1 MRTHASRRA
10 LRLAS
15 TLVVAGLALTA
26 APHALAAD
34 SAPKAM
40 RLTADQAKQLA
51 ANAHVDVYGD
61 GTAKD
66 GASDDAAEDHGTS
79 LQGSSGKS
87 APKPKASGTGA
98 ASGTE
103 ATDTP
108 VTFTKKSAL
117 DGVTGLGAT
126 VPAGSH
132 GYFTVHS
139 LATIQLHK
147 ADGSTS
153 WSRSSDSLY
162 ADWGIT
168 RLRPWDTQFYPARVM
183 MGYNAV
189 SPFSPYSD
197 QGYDTGDL
205 TGDGVPDLV
214 FSASVGMNPPT
225 GVTIPGSKLTSGTM
239 VTVLDGKSGNTLWS
253 KVYAYA
259 RMVKIVDGTLLV
271 ADSPRLNRSSAADTT
286 GALYGTRFSYADG
299 ALTPSSTW
307 TYDTGETGIAAWG
320 ALEDAGDGKVAA
332 SWNLSKT
339 ATTAARGS
347 ALVLDTA
354 DGSLVWKTDG
364 ELYGRQLHLDAARGR
379 MVALEQADASDAVKY
394 QIASYDLASGKR
406 ITLDTRINALP
417 TAMTVG
423 DVAAGG
429 GTEYAVSEST
439 LDSTMSLNS
448 STVRVVSGSDGA
460 TVQWT
465 HTTKRAPGNTR
476 NAPATWHMDVVGG
489 KLIAAAQDDTDS
501 ALAQNIGSLR
511 YGSLTA
517 FNAKGKIA
525 WRQAGLNAS
534 PMFQQPYRSGGDDY
548 VRTIDP
554 QQNIHE
560 YKLGNGKQQSLTP
573 LQADLNY
580 AQATDLDG
588 DKKPDVVAGGTSN
601 GVWAWSGPSL
611 VKGAPKELWKT
622 TVPGAVL
629 SVETGD
635 VTGDKKPEVIV
646 AAENAVVVLDGT
658 TGKILTTIDGGGQYV
673 RSVTVADV
681 DGKGKAEILVP
692 TDALRVYKG
701 NGKAL
706 WTYSAPTDAGDVVFS
721 DTVTGDGQVYTQ
733 YSSVGAL
740 DLPDAAENGVALDGA
755 KGTVKWTADPEA
767 PANAVDG
774 KLHGALLD
782 HAVFASPNIPYADG
796 HAVVYTWMALADP
809 TTAGDIST
817 ATPRVV
823 AEIRDGRTG
832 ELLHRTVN
840 GSPWS
845 HGNFFIDGKGDPLY
859 STSFGT
865 FRGYGPDG
873 ADTSSSVVAPMRTA
887 QFINGPGGRR
897 LVAGGMEGGVGVWDP
912 SILTTGWAFQSGV
925 GSATVLG
932 GRNYLAADLDGDGV
946 DDMVSLNFDDHG
958 TNRTAEQLG
967 GGVLSLSDAGPQLVV
982 YTLS

>member
-1 MRTHASRRA
+1 MRTHAPRRA

-15 TLVVAGLALTA
+15 TLVAAGLALTA
-26 APHALAAD
+26 APHALASD
-34 SAPKAM
+34 SSPTAM
-40 RLTADQAKQLA
+40 RLTADQAKRLA
-51 ANAHVDVYGD
+51 AHANVDVYGD
-61 GTAKD
+61 GTA
-66 GASDDAAEDHGTS
+66 GAVASDEAATTDDGSS
-79 LQGSSGKS
+79 LQGSSAKS
-87 APKPKASGTGA
+87 APKVSASGTD
-98 ASGTE
+98 

-126 VPAGSH
+126 VQAGSH

-147 ADGSTS
+147 ADGSTA
-153 WSRSSDSLY
+153 WSRTSDSLY

-168 RLRPWDTQFYPARVM
+168 HLRPWDTEFYPARVL

-225 GVTIPGSKLTSGTM
+225 GVTIPGSTLTSGTM
-239 VTVLDGKSGNTLWS
+239 VTVLDGKSGTTLWS

-259 RMVKIVDGTLLV
+259 GSVKIVDGTLLV
-271 ADSPRLNRSSAADTT
+271 ADSPRLNSRSAA
-286 GALYGTRFSYADG
+286 GATATLSGTRFSYADG
-299 ALTPSSTW
+299 KLTPSSTW
-307 TYDTGETGIAAWG
+307 SYDTGETQPVTWG
-320 ALEDAGDGKVAA
+320 ALEDAGGGEIAA
-332 SWNLSKT
+332 SWNLRKT
-339 ATTAARGS
+339 DKTAARGRTL
-347 ALVLDTA
+347 ALDA
-354 DGSLVWKTDG
+354 DDGSLAWKTDS

-379 MVALEQADASDAVKY
+379 IVALEQADTSDAVKY

-417 TAMTVG
+417 TAMTIG
-423 DVAAGG
+423 DVTPGG
-429 GTEYAVSEST
+429 GSEYAVSEST
-439 LDSTMSLNS
+439 LDSNLFLNS
-448 STVRVVSGSDGA
+448 ATVRVLSGSDGA

-476 NAPATWHMDVVGG
+476 DAPATWRLDVVAG

-501 ALAQNIGSLR
+501 TLAQNIGSLR

-517 FNAKGKIA
+517 FSAKGKIS
-525 WRQAGLNAS
+525 WQHTGLTAS
-534 PMFQQPYRSGGDDY
+534 PVFQQPYRSGGKAY

-560 YKLGNGKQQSLTP
+560 YKVGNGKQQSLTP
-573 LQADLNY
+573 LQSDLNY
-580 AQATDLDG
+580 AQAADLDG

-611 VKGAPKELWKT
+611 VKGAPKQLWKT

-629 SVETGD
+629 SVQTGD

-646 AAENAVVVLDGT
+646 AAETAVVVLDGT

-673 RSVTVADV
+673 RSVTVTDV

-692 TDALRVYKG
+692 TDALRAYKG

-706 WTYSAPTDAGDVVFS
+706 WTYSAPASDGDVVFS

-740 DLPDAAENGVALDGA
+740 DLADSAQNGVALDGA
-755 KGTVKWTADPEA
+755 KGTVRWTADPKA
-767 PANAVDG
+767 PAKAVDG

-782 HAVFASPNIPYADG
+782 HAVFASPKIPYAGG
-796 HAVVYTWMALADP
+796 HAVVYTWMALTDP

-817 ATPRVV
+817 ATPHVV
-823 AEIRDGRTG
+823 TEIRDGRTG
-832 ELLHRTVN
+832 ELLHQTVT

-859 STSFGT
+859 DLSFGT
-865 FRGYGPDG
+865 FRGYGADG
-873 ADTSSSVVAPMRTA
+873 QDTSSSVVAPLRTA

-912 SILTTGWAFQSGV
+912 SVLTSGWSFQDGV
-925 GSATVLG
+925 GSAGPMG

-958 TNRTAEQLG
+958 NNRMAEELG
-967 GGVLSLSDAGPQLVV
+967 GGVLSLNDAARQMVV

>member
-15 TLVVAGLALTA
+15 TLVAAGLALTA

-34 SAPKAM
+34 SSPAPM
-40 RLTADQAKQLA
+40 RLTAEQAKQLA
-51 ANAHVDVYGD
+51 AHANVDVYGD
-61 GTAKD
+61 GAATD
-66 GASDDAAEDHGTS
+66 GASVDAAATDHGVS
-79 LQGSSGKS
+79 LQGSSAKD
-87 APKPKASGTGA
+87 APKAA
-98 ASGTE
+98 ASGTD

-117 DGVTGLGAT
+117 DGVNGLGAT
-126 VPAGSH
+126 VQAGSR

-139 LATIQLHK
+139 LASIQFHK
-147 ADGSTS
+147 ADGSTT

-162 ADWGIT
+162 ADWKIKN
-168 RLRPWDTQFYPARVM
+168 LRPWQTEFYPARVM

-197 QGYDTGDL
+197 QGYDSADL

-225 GVTIPGSKLTSGTM
+225 GVSIPGSTMTSGTV

-259 RMVKIVDGTLLV
+259 GSVKIVDGTLLV
-271 ADSPRLNRSSAADTT
+271 ADSPRLNNTSAPSATAT
-286 GALYGTRFSYADG
+286 LSGTRFSYADG

-307 TYDTGETGIAAWG
+307 SYDTGETEPVTWG
-320 ALEDAGDGKVAA
+320 AIEETGGGKVAA
-332 SWNLSKT
+332 SWNLRKSDK
-339 ATTAARGS
+339 TAARGRT
-347 ALVLDTA
+347 LILDTA
-354 DGSLVWKTDG
+354 DGSVVWQTDS

-379 MVALEQADASDAVKY
+379 IVALEQADTSDAVKY
-394 QIASYDLASGKR
+394 QIASYDLDSGKR
-406 ITLDTRINALP
+406 FTLDTRINAFP
-417 TAMTVG
+417 TAMAVG
-423 DVAAGG
+423 DVTPGG
-429 GTEYAVSEST
+429 GAEYAVSEST
-439 LDSTMSLNS
+439 LDSNLFLNS
-448 STVRVVSGSDGA
+448 ATIRVLSGSDGA

-465 HTTKRAPGNTR
+465 HTTKRSPGNTG
-476 NAPATWHMDVVGG
+476 NAPATWHLDVVGG
-489 KLIAAAQDDTDS
+489 KLIAASQDDTDS

-534 PMFQQPYRSGGDDY
+534 PMFQQFYRSGGTDY
-548 VRTIDP
+548 VRTVDP

-560 YKLGNGKQQSLTP
+560 YQAGNGKQQGLTP
-573 LQADLNY
+573 LQGDLNY
-580 AQATDLDG
+580 AQAADLNG
-588 DKKPDVVAGGTSN
+588 DKKQDVVAGGNSD

-611 VKGAPKELWKT
+611 VKGAPEQLWKT
-622 TVPGAVL
+622 TVPGTVH
-629 SVETGD
+629 SIQTGD

-646 AAENAVVVLDGT
+646 AAEKAVVVLDGT

-692 TDALRVYKG
+692 TDALRAYKG
-701 NGKAL
+701 DGKAL
-706 WTYSAPTDAGDVVFS
+706 WTYSAPDKAGDVVFS

-733 YSSVGAL
+733 YASKNAL
-740 DLPDAAENGVALDGA
+740 GLPDAAENGVALDGA
-755 KGTVKWTADPEA
+755 KGTVRWTADPKA
-767 PANAVDG
+767 PAKAVDG

-796 HAVVYTWMALADP
+796 HAVVYTWMALTDP
-809 TTAGDIST
+809 TTSGDIST
-817 ATPRVV
+817 ATPHVV

-832 ELLHRTVN
+832 ELLHQTVN

-845 HGNFFIDGKGDPLY
+845 HGNFFIDGAGGPLY
-859 STSFGT
+859 SMSFGT
-865 FRGYGPDG
+865 FKGYGPG
-873 ADTSSSVVAPMRTA
+873 GQDTSSSVVAPLRTA
-887 QFINGPGGRR
+887 QFITGPGGRK
-897 LVAGGMEGGVGVWDP
+897 LVAGGVEGGVGVWDP
-912 SILTTGWAFQSGV
+912 SVLTSGWSFQDGV
-925 GSATVLG
+925 GSATLSG

-946 DDMVSLNFDDHG
+946 DDMVSLNFDEHG
-958 TNRTAEQLG
+958 TNRMAEELG
-967 GGVLSLSDAGPQLVV
+967 GGVLSLNDASRQLAV

>member
-1 MRTHASRRA
+1 MRTHAPRRA

-15 TLVVAGLALTA
+15 TLVAAGLTLTA
-26 APHALAAD
+26 APHALASD
-34 SAPKAM
+34 SSPTAM

-51 ANAHVDVYGD
+51 DNAHVDVYGD

-66 GASDDAAEDHGTS
+66 GAPDDGAATDHGTS
-79 LQGSSGKS
+79 LQDSSGKN
-87 APKPKASGTGA
+87 APKPKASGTA
-98 ASGTE
+98 A
-103 ATDTP
+103 ADTP

-126 VPAGSH
+126 VQAGSH

-147 ADGSTS
+147 ADGSTT

-168 RLRPWDTQFYPARVM
+168 PLRPWDTEFYPARVL

-205 TGDGVPDLV
+205 TGDGIPDLV

-225 GVTIPGSKLTSGTM
+225 GVTIPGSTLTSGTM

-271 ADSPRLNRSSAADTT
+271 ADSPRLNNRSAADTA

-307 TYDTGETGIAAWG
+307 TYDTGETGTAAWG
-320 ALEDAGDGKVAA
+320 ALEDAGDGQVAA

-339 ATTAARGS
+339 AKTAARGRT
-347 ALVLDTA
+347 LLLDTA
-354 DGSLVWKTDG
+354 DGSLIWKTDS
-364 ELYGRQLHLDAARGR
+364 ELYGRQLHLDTARGR
-379 MVALEQADASDAVKY
+379 IVALEQADTSDAVKY
-394 QIASYDLASGKR
+394 QIASYDLGSGRR
-406 ITLDTRINALP
+406 ITLDTRINAFP
-417 TAMTVG
+417 TAMTIG
-423 DVAAGG
+423 DVTPGG
-429 GTEYAVSEST
+429 GSEYAVSEST
-439 LDSTMSLNS
+439 LDSSMFLNS
-448 STVRVVSGSDGA
+448 STLRVLSGSDGA
-460 TVQWT
+460 AVQWT
-465 HTTKRAPGNTR
+465 HTTKRAPGNDR
-476 NAPATWHMDVVGG
+476 NAPATWHLDVVGG

-501 ALAQNIGSLR
+501 ALAQNISSLR

-517 FNAKGKIA
+517 FNAKGKVA

-534 PMFQQPYRSGGDDY
+534 PMFQQAYRSGGSDY
-548 VRTIDP
+548 VRTIDA

-573 LQADLNY
+573 LRSDLNY
-580 AQATDLDG
+580 ARAADLDG

-611 VKGAPKELWKT
+611 VKGAPKELWKA

-629 SVETGD
+629 SVQTGD

-646 AAENAVVVLDGT
+646 AAETAVVVLDGT
-658 TGKILTTIDGGGQYV
+658 TGEVLTTIEGGGQYV

-681 DGKGKAEILVP
+681 DGRGKAEILVP
-692 TDALRVYKG
+692 TDALRAYKG

-706 WTYSAPTDAGDVVFS
+706 WTYSAPADDGDVVFS

-733 YSSVGAL
+733 YASKNAL
-740 DLPDAAENGVALDGA
+740 ALPDAAENGVALDGA
-755 KGTVKWTADPEA
+755 KGTVRWTADPKA
-767 PANAVDG
+767 PAKAVDG

-782 HAVFASPNIPYADG
+782 HAVFASPKIPYADG
-796 HAVVYTWMALADP
+796 HAVVYTWMALTDP
-809 TTAGDIST
+809 ATAGDIST
-817 ATPRVV
+817 ATPHDVI
-823 AEIRDGRTG
+823 EIRDGRTG
-832 ELLHRTVN
+832 ELLHSTVN
-840 GSPWS
+840 GGPWS

-859 STSFGT
+859 DLSFGT
-865 FRGYGPDG
+865 FRGYGADG
-873 ADTSSSVVAPMRTA
+873 QDTSSSVVAPLRSA

-897 LVAGGMEGGVGVWDP
+897 LVAGGVEGGLGVWDP
-912 SILTTGWAFQSGV
+912 SVLTSGWSFQSGV
-925 GSATVLG
+925 GSATALG

-946 DDMVSLNFDDHG
+946 DDMISLNFDDHG
-958 TNRTAEQLG
+958 TNRMAEQLG
-967 GGVLSLSDAGPQLVV
+967 GGVLSMNDAARQMVV

>member
-15 TLVVAGLALTA
+15 TLVAAGLALTA

-34 SAPKAM
+34 SSPTAM
-40 RLTADQAKQLA
+40 RLTAAQAKQLA

-61 GTAKD
+61 GDGTAKD
-66 GASDDAAEDHGTS
+66 DAATPDHGSS

-87 APKPKASGTGA
+87 APKPKASGTA
-98 ASGTE
+98 AK
-103 ATDTP
+103 DTP

-117 DGVTGLGAT
+117 DGVSGLGAT

-147 ADGSTS
+147 ADGSTA
-153 WSRSSDSLY
+153 WARNNESLY

-168 RLRPWDTQFYPARVM
+168 HLRPWEKEFYPARVQ

-197 QGYDTGDL
+197 QGYDSADL
-205 TGDGVPDLV
+205 TGDGIPDLV

-225 GVTIPGSKLTSGTM
+225 GVTIPGTTMTSGTV
-239 VTVLDGKSGNTLWS
+239 VTVLDGKTGATLWS
-253 KVYAYA
+253 KVYAFA
-259 RMVKIVDGTLLV
+259 GMVKIVDGTLLV
-271 ADSPRLNRSSAADTT
+271 ADSPQLNGASSADAT
-286 GALYGTRFSYADG
+286 GALHGIRFSYADG

-307 TYDTGETGIAAWG
+307 TYDTGETGMAAWG

-332 SWNLSKT
+332 SWNLSKADT
-339 ATTAARGS
+339 VAARGRT
-347 ALVLDTA
+347 LVLDTA
-354 DGSLVWKTDG
+354 DGSLVWKTDS

-379 MVALEQADASDAVKY
+379 MVALEQADTSDAVKY

-423 DVAAGG
+423 DVASGG

-439 LDSTMSLNS
+439 LDSSMFLNA
-448 STVRVVSGSDGA
+448 STVRVLSGSDGA

-476 NAPATWHMDVVGG
+476 NAPSTWHLDVVGG

-501 ALAQNIGSLR
+501 ELAQNIGSLR

-517 FNAKGKIA
+517 FNAKGKVA

-560 YKLGNGKQQSLTP
+560 YKVGNGKAQSLTP
-573 LQADLNY
+573 LQAELNY

-588 DKKPDVVAGGTSN
+588 DKKPDVVAGGTSD

-611 VKGAPKELWKT
+611 VKGAPKLLWKA

-629 SVETGD
+629 SVQTGD

-646 AAENAVVVLDGT
+646 AAEKAVVVLDGT
-658 TGKILTTIDGGGQYV
+658 TGKVLTTIDGGGQYV
-673 RSVTVADV
+673 RSVTVADT

-706 WTYSAPTDAGDVVFS
+706 WTYSAPAEAGDVVFS

-740 DLPDAAENGVALDGA
+740 HLADSAQNGVALDGA
-755 KGTVKWTADPEA
+755 KGTVKWTADPKA
-767 PANAVDG
+767 PAGAVDG

-796 HAVVYTWMALADP
+796 HAVVYTWMALTDP

-817 ATPRVV
+817 ATPHVV
-823 AEIRDGRTG
+823 TEIRDGRTG
-832 ELLHRTVN
+832 ELLHSVVD

-845 HGNFFIDGKGDPLY
+845 HGNFFTDDKGGSLY
-859 STSFGT
+859 RAGFGVIT
-865 FRGYGPDG
+865 GYGADG
-873 ADTSSSVVAPMRTA
+873 QDTSGSILAPLRSA
-887 QFINGPGGRR
+887 QFITGPAGRK
-897 LVAGGMEGGVGVWDP
+897 LVAGGVEGGMGVWDP
-912 SILTTGWAFQSGV
+912 SVLTSDAAFQSSLGTA
-925 GSATVLG
+925 SLLG
-932 GRNYLAADLDGDGV
+932 GRNFLAADFDGDGV
-946 DDMVSLNFDDHG
+946 DDMVSLNFDHHG
-958 TNRTAEQLG
+958 INRMAEELG
-967 GGVLSLSDAGPQLVV
+967 GGVLSLTDVALQLGV

>member
-10 LRLAS
+10 MRLAS
-15 TLVVAGLALTA
+15 TLVAAGLTLTA

-34 SAPKAM
+34 SSPTAM
-40 RLTADQAKQLA
+40 RLTAEQAKQLA

-66 GASDDAAEDHGTS
+66 DASGDAAATDHGTS
-79 LQGSSGKS
+79 LQDSSGTG
-87 APKPKASGTGA
+87 APKPKASGTA
-98 ASGTE
+98 A
-103 ATDTP
+103 ADTP

-117 DGVTGLGAT
+117 DGVNGLGAT
-126 VPAGSH
+126 VQAGSH

-147 ADGSTS
+147 ADGSTT
-153 WSRSSDSLY
+153 WSRSSNSLY

-168 RLRPWDTQFYPARVM
+168 PLRPWDTEFFPARVL

-225 GVTIPGSKLTSGTM
+225 GVTIPGSTLTSGTM

-253 KVYAYA
+253 KVYTYA

-271 ADSPRLNRSSAADTT
+271 ADSPRLNNRSAADTT

-307 TYDTGETGIAAWG
+307 TYDTGETGTAAWG
-320 ALEDAGDGKVAA
+320 ALEDAGDGKIAA

-339 ATTAARGS
+339 ATTAARGRT
-347 ALVLDTA
+347 LILDTA
-354 DGSLVWKTDG
+354 DGSLIWKTDS

-379 MVALEQADASDAVKY
+379 IVALEQADTSDAVKY
-394 QIASYDLASGKR
+394 QIASYELGSGRR
-406 ITLDTRINALP
+406 ITLDTRINAVP
-417 TAMTVG
+417 TAMTIG
-423 DVAAGG
+423 DVTSGG
-429 GTEYAVSEST
+429 GSEYAVSEST
-439 LDSTMSLNS
+439 LDSSMFLNS
-448 STVRVVSGSDGA
+448 STVRVLSGSDGA

-465 HTTKRAPGNTR
+465 HTTKRAPGNDR
-476 NAPATWHMDVVGG
+476 NAPATWHLDVVGG

-501 ALAQNIGSLR
+501 ALAQNVSSLR

-517 FNAKGKIA
+517 FNAKGKVA

-534 PMFQQPYRSGGDDY
+534 PMFQQAYRSGGSDY
-548 VRTIDP
+548 VRTIDA

-573 LQADLNY
+573 LQGDLNY
-580 AQATDLDG
+580 AQAADLNG
-588 DKKPDVVAGGTSN
+588 DKKPDVVAGGTSD

-611 VKGAPKELWKT
+611 VKGAPKELWKA
-622 TVPGAVL
+622 TVSGAVH
-629 SVETGD
+629 SVQTGD

-646 AAENAVVVLDGT
+646 AAETAVVVLDGT
-658 TGKILTTIDGGGQYV
+658 TGKVLTTIDGGGQYV
-673 RSVTVADV
+673 RSVTVADI

-692 TDALRVYKG
+692 TDALRAYKG

-706 WTYSAPTDAGDVVFS
+706 WTYSAPASDGDVVFS

-733 YSSVGAL
+733 YASKNAL
-740 DLPDAAENGVALDGA
+740 ALPDAAENGVALDGA
-755 KGTVKWTADPEA
+755 KGTVRWTADPKA
-767 PANAVDG
+767 PAKAVDG

-782 HAVFASPNIPYADG
+782 HAVFASPKIPYADG

-809 TTAGDIST
+809 TTSGDIST
-817 ATPRVV
+817 ASPRVV

-832 ELLHRTVN
+832 ELLHSTVN

-845 HGNFFIDGKGDPLY
+845 HGNFFIDGTGDPLY
-859 STSFGT
+859 SMSFGT
-865 FRGYGPDG
+865 FRGYGPEG
-873 ADTSSSVVAPMRTA
+873 QDTSSSVAAPLRTA
-887 QFINGPGGRR
+887 QFITGPGGRK
-897 LVAGGMEGGVGVWDP
+897 LVAGGTEGGVGVWDP
-912 SILTTGWAFQSGV
+912 SVLTSGWSFQDGV
-925 GSATVLG
+925 GSAGPMG

-958 TNRTAEQLG
+958 NNRMAEELG
-967 GGVLSLSDAGPQLVV
+967 GGVLSLNDAARQMVV

>member
-15 TLVVAGLALTA
+15 TLVAAGLALTV

-34 SAPKAM
+34 SSPTAM
-40 RLTADQAKQLA
+40 RLTAEQAKQLA

-66 GASDDAAEDHGTS
+66 GASDDPAATDHGTS
-79 LQGSSGKS
+79 LQDTSGKG
-87 APKPKASGTGA
+87 APKSKASGA
-98 ASGTE
+98 ASRT
-103 ATDTP
+103 AAADTP

-126 VPAGSH
+126 VQAGSH

-147 ADGSTS
+147 PDGSTT
-153 WSRSSDSLY
+153 WSRDSDSLY

-168 RLRPWDTQFYPARVM
+168 HLRPWETEFYPARVL

-225 GVTIPGSKLTSGTM
+225 GVTIPGTKMTSGTV

-259 RMVKIVDGTLLV
+259 GMVKIVDGTLLV
-271 ADSPRLNRSSAADTT
+271 ADSPKLNGAAPADAA

-307 TYDTGETGIAAWG
+307 TYDTGETGAAAWG
-320 ALEDAGDGKVAA
+320 SLEDAGDGKVAA

-339 ATTAARGS
+339 ATAAARGRT
-347 ALVLDTA
+347 LVLDTA
-354 DGSLVWKTDG
+354 DGSVVWQTDS

-379 MVALEQADASDAVKY
+379 MVALEQADTSDAVEY
-394 QIASYDLASGKR
+394 QVVSYELGSGKR
-406 ITLDTRINALP
+406 IALDTRINALP
-417 TAMTVG
+417 TAMTIG
-423 DVAAGG
+423 DVSAGG

-439 LDSTMSLNS
+439 LDSAMSLNA
-448 STVRVVSGSDGA
+448 STVRVLSGSDGA

-465 HTTKRAPGNTR
+465 HTTKRAPGNDR

-489 KLIAAAQDDTDS
+489 KLITAAQDDTDS
-501 ALAQNIGSLR
+501 ALAQNISSLR

-517 FNAKGKIA
+517 FNAKGKIS
-525 WRQAGLNAS
+525 WQHAGLTAS
-534 PMFQQPYRSGGDDY
+534 PMFQQAYRSGGNDY

-560 YKLGNGKQQSLTP
+560 YKVGNGKQQSLTP
-573 LQADLNY
+573 LQGDLNY

-588 DKKPDVVAGGTSN
+588 DKKLDVVAGGTSN

-611 VKGAPKELWKT
+611 VKGAPKQLWKT
-622 TVPGAVL
+622 TVPGSVL
-629 SVETGD
+629 SVQTGD

-646 AAENAVVVLDGT
+646 AAETAVVVLDGT

-673 RSVTVADV
+673 RSVTVADT

-706 WTYSAPTDAGDVVFS
+706 WTYSAPAADGDVVFS

-733 YSSVGAL
+733 YASKSAL
-740 DLPDAAENGVALDGA
+740 DLPDAAENGVALNGA
-755 KGTVKWTADPEA
+755 KGTVNWKADPEA

-796 HAVVYTWMALADP
+796 HAVVYTWMVLADP

-817 ATPRVV
+817 ATPHDVV
-823 AEIRDGRTG
+823 EIRDGRTG

-859 STSFGT
+859 ELSFGT
-865 FRGYGPDG
+865 FRGYGGDG
-873 ADTSSSVVAPMRTA
+873 KDTRSSVVAPLRTA

-897 LVAGGMEGGVGVWDP
+897 LVAGGVEGGLGVWDP
-912 SILTTGWAFQSGV
+912 SVLTADSSFQSGL
-925 GSATVLG
+925 GSVTNGG

-958 TNRTAEQLG
+958 NNRMAEQLG
-967 GGVLSLSDAGPQLVV
+967 GGVLSLNDAGRQMAV

>member
-1 MRTHASRRA
+1 MRTHAPRRA

-15 TLVVAGLALTA
+15 GLVAAGLTLTA

-34 SAPKAM
+34 SSPTAM
-40 RLTADQAKQLA
+40 RLTAEQAKQLA
-51 ANAHVDVYGD
+51 ENAHVDVYGD

-66 GASDDAAEDHGTS
+66 GASDDAATTDHGTS
-79 LQGSSGKS
+79 LQDSSGEN
-87 APKPKASGTGA
+87 APKPKASGTA
-98 ASGTE
+98 A
-103 ATDTP
+103 ADTP

-147 ADGSTS
+147 PDGSTT
-153 WSRSSDSLY
+153 WSRTSDSLY
-162 ADWGIT
+162 ADWGIKP
-168 RLRPWDTQFYPARVM
+168 LRPWDTELYPARVM

-239 VTVLDGKSGNTLWS
+239 VTVLDGNSGITLWS

-271 ADSPRLNRSSAADTT
+271 ADSPRLNNRSAADSTA
-286 GALYGTRFSYADG
+286 ALYGTRFSYSGG

-307 TYDTGETGIAAWG
+307 TYDTGETGTASWG
-320 ALEDAGDGKVAA
+320 ALEDTGDGKVAT

-339 ATTAARGS
+339 ATTAARGRT
-347 ALVLDTA
+347 LILDTA
-354 DGSLVWKTDG
+354 DGSVVWKTDS

-379 MVALEQADASDAVKY
+379 VVALEQADTSDAVKY
-394 QIASYDLASGKR
+394 QIVSYDLGSGKR
-406 ITLDTRINALP
+406 ITLNTRINALP
-417 TAMTVG
+417 TAMTIG
-423 DVAAGG
+423 DVAPGG

-439 LDSTMSLNS
+439 LDTNLFLNA
-448 STVRVVSGSDGA
+448 STVRVLSGSDGA

-465 HTTKRAPGNTR
+465 NTTKRSPGNTR
-476 NAPATWHMDVVGG
+476 NASATWHMDVVGG

-517 FNAKGKIA
+517 FNAKGKVA
-525 WRQAGLNAS
+525 WRQSGLNAS
-534 PMFQQPYRSGGDDY
+534 PMFQQAYRSGGADY

-560 YKLGNGKQQSLTP
+560 YKVGNGKQQSLTP
-573 LQADLNY
+573 LQGDLNY
-580 AQATDLDG
+580 AQAADLDG
-588 DKKPDVVAGGTSN
+588 DKKPDVVAGGTSD

-611 VKGAPKELWKT
+611 VKGAPKQLWKT

-629 SVETGD
+629 SVQTGD

-646 AAENAVVVLDGT
+646 AAEKAVVVLDGT
-658 TGKILTTIDGGGQYV
+658 TGKILTTIDGGGEYV

-701 NGKAL
+701 NGQAL
-706 WTYSAPTDAGDVVFS
+706 WTYSAPADLGDVVFS

-733 YSSVGAL
+733 YASKNAL

-755 KGTVKWTADPEA
+755 KGTVRWTADPEA
-767 PANAVDG
+767 PARAVDG

-782 HAVFASPNIPYADG
+782 HAVFASPKIPYADG
-796 HAVVYTWMALADP
+796 HAVVYSWLALTDP

-817 ATPRVV
+817 ATPHMVV
-823 AEIRDGRTG
+823 EIRDGRTG
-832 ELLHRTVN
+832 ELLHQTVN

-859 STSFGT
+859 DLSFGT
-865 FRGYGPDG
+865 FRGYGADG
-873 ADTSSSVVAPMRTA
+873 EDTSSSVLSPLRSA
-887 QFINGPGGRR
+887 QFITGPGGRK
-897 LVAGGMEGGVGVWDP
+897 LVAGGVEGGVGVWDP
-912 SILTTGWAFQSGV
+912 SVLTSGWSFQDGV
-925 GSATVLG
+925 GSAGTMG
-932 GRNYLAADLDGDGV
+932 ARNYLAADLDGDGV

-958 TNRTAEQLG
+958 NNRMAEELG
-967 GGVLSLSDAGPQLVV
+967 GGVLSLNEAGRQLAV

>member
-1 MRTHASRRA
+1 MRTHAPRRA

-15 TLVVAGLALTA
+15 TLVAAGLALTA
-26 APHALAAD
+26 APHALASD
-34 SAPKAM
+34 SSPTAM

-51 ANAHVDVYGD
+51 AHANVDVYGD
-61 GTAKD
+61 GTAVKN
-66 GASDDAAEDHGTS
+66 GTSDDAAASNHGSS
-79 LQGSSGKS
+79 LQGSPAKG
-87 APKPKASGTGA
+87 APEA
-98 ASGTE
+98 ASGTD

-117 DGVTGLGAT
+117 DGVHGLGAT
-126 VPAGSH
+126 VPAGSK

-139 LATIQLHK
+139 LASIQLHK
-147 ADGSTS
+147 ADGSTA
-153 WSRSSDSLY
+153 WSRDSDSLY
-162 ADWGIT
+162 ADWKIKN
-168 RLRPWDTQFYPARVM
+168 LRPWQTEFYPARVL

-197 QGYDTGDL
+197 QGFDSGDL

-214 FSASVGMNPPT
+214 FSASVGVNPPT
-225 GVTIPGSKLTSGTM
+225 GVIIPGSTMTQGTV
-239 VTVLDGKSGNTLWS
+239 VTVLDGKSGTTLWS

-259 RMVKIVDGTLLV
+259 GQVKIVDGTLLV
-271 ADSPRLNRSSAADTT
+271 ADWPRLNNTSADDATAT
-286 GALYGTRFSYADG
+286 LSGTRFSYADG

-307 TYDTGETGIAAWG
+307 SYDTGETEPVTWG
-320 ALEDAGDGKVAA
+320 ALEGAGTGKIAA
-332 SWNLSKT
+332 SWNLRKT
-339 ATTAARGS
+339 DKTAARGRT
-347 ALVLDTA
+347 LVLDTA
-354 DGSLVWKTDG
+354 DGSLVWQTDS

-379 MVALEQADASDAVKY
+379 MVALEQADTSDAVEY
-394 QIASYDLASGKR
+394 QIASYDLDSGKR
-406 ITLDTRINALP
+406 ITLDTRINAFP
-417 TAMTVG
+417 TAMTIG
-423 DVAAGG
+423 DVAPGG
-429 GTEYAVSEST
+429 GSEYAVSEST
-439 LDSTMSLNS
+439 LDSDLFLNA
-448 STVRVVSGSDGA
+448 STVRLLSGSDGA
-460 TVQWT
+460 TVRWT

-476 NAPATWHMDVVGG
+476 DAPATWHLDVVGG

-501 ALAQNIGSLR
+501 ALAQNVGSLR

-517 FNAKGKIA
+517 FNAKGKVA

-534 PMFQQPYRSGGDDY
+534 PMFQQAYRSGGDDY

-560 YKLGNGKQQSLTP
+560 YKVGNGKQQSLTP

-580 AQATDLDG
+580 ARAADLDG
-588 DKKPDVVAGGTSN
+588 DKKPDVVAGGSSN

-611 VKGAPKELWKT
+611 VEGAPKQLWKT

-629 SVETGD
+629 SVQTGD

-646 AAENAVVVLDGT
+646 AAETSVVVLDGT

-692 TDALRVYKG
+692 TDALRAYKG

-706 WTYSAPTDAGDVVFS
+706 WTYSAPADAGDVFFS

-733 YSSVGAL
+733 YTSKNAL
-740 DLPDAAENGVALDGA
+740 ALPDAAENGVALDGA
-755 KGTVKWTADPEA
+755 KGTVRWTADPKA
-767 PANAVDG
+767 PATAVDG

-782 HAVFASPNIPYADG
+782 HAVFASPKIPYADG
-796 HAVVYTWMALADP
+796 HAVVYTWMALTDP
-809 TTAGDIST
+809 TTSGDIST
-817 ATPRVV
+817 ATAHVV
-823 AEIRDGRTG
+823 MEIRDGRTG
-832 ELLHRTVN
+832 ELLHSTVN
-840 GSPWS
+840 GGPWS

-859 STSFGT
+859 ALSFAT
-865 FRGYGPDG
+865 IRGYGAG
-873 ADTSSSVVAPMRTA
+873 GQDTSASILAPLRTA
-887 QFINGPGGRR
+887 QFITGPGGRK

-912 SILTTGWAFQSGV
+912 SVLTSDASFQSGV
-925 GSATVLG
+925 GSASLMG

-958 TNRTAEQLG
+958 NNRTAEELG
-967 GGVLSLSDAGPQLVV
+967 GGVLSLNDAARQLAV